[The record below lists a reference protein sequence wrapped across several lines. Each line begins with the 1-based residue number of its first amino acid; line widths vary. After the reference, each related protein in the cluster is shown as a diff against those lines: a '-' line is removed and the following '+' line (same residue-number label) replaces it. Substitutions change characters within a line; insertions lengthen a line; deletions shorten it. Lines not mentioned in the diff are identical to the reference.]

1 MTDEFIG
8 KVFEMISSAGTAR
21 SKYIEAVNLAKQDR
35 FEEAQTMVNEG
46 GEHFLAAHNIHAEM
60 LAEESAQVEKEGVEK
75 TVSLILVH
83 AEDQMMCAETF
94 RLISEELIDVYKK
107 MKEQRGE

>member
-21 SKYIEAVNLAKQDR
+21 SKYIEAVSKAKEDQ
-35 FEEAQTMVNEG
+35 FKEAEKLIKEG
-46 GEHFLAAHNIHAEM
+46 SDCFLTAHNIHAEL
-60 LAEESAQVEKEGVEK
+60 LADESTVAESGGQ
-75 TVSLILVH
+75 TPVSLILVH

-107 MKEQRGE
+107 MNGKDR